1 MAEAGHV
8 TSCSPLIGC
17 SAAAETAATSAA
29 TSPPQ
34 HYHSSY
40 SRHAPY
46 PHPHQ
51 DSFSPHHN
59 NNHTFGGG
67 GGGDT
72 ANNNAG
78 AGAGARAGE
87 LPPLVR
93 AGDKAGAGAGQLA
106 VVKGEAEQGAEQ
118 RSAQYMSANCVI
130 FTYYSGDISKM
141 VDEHFTKALSQA
153 SDRGE
158 MIIQFAKGSV
168 NSHVSSNSARL
179 KH

>member
-1 MAEAGHV
+1 M

-17 SAAAETAATSAA
+17 SGAAETAATSAA

-46 PHPHQ
+46 PHQHQ

-93 AGDKAGAGAGQLA
+93 AGDKAGAGQLA

-158 MIIQFAKGSV
+158 MIVQFAKGNV
-168 NSHVSSNSARL
+168 NFHVSSNFSRL

>member
-17 SAAAETAATSAA
+17 SGAAETAATSAA

-46 PHPHQ
+46 PHQHQ

-93 AGDKAGAGAGQLA
+93 AGDKAGAGQLA

-158 MIIQFAKGSV
+158 MIMQFAKGNV
-168 NSHVSSNSARL
+168 NSHASSSSPC
-179 KH
+179 